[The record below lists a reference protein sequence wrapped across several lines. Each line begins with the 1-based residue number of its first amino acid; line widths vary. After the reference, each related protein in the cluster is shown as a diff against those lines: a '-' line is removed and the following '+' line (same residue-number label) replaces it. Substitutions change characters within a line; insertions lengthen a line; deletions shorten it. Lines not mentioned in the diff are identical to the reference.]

1 MGIGPPR
8 TSLHRYARNLRLRV
22 TGSTPW
28 TEPDSGVVA
37 GVGSLATTK
46 HTTMNSKERP
56 VSLKSRRRRV
66 SNMSPLRYSRFFVPD
81 PIMATLSTAL
91 DCYRRKSHR
100 QLAGRS

>member
-1 MGIGPPR
+1 MGLGPPR
-8 TSLHRYARNLRLRV
+8 TSLHRYARNPRLRV

-28 TEPDSGVVA
+28 TDLDSGVVA

-46 HTTMNSKERP
+46 HATMNSKECQ
-56 VSLKSRRRRV
+56 VSLKSHRWRV
-66 SNMSPLRYSRFFVPD
+66 SNMSPRRYCRFFVPD